1 MKGLYAVYRKEMAH
15 YFVSPVAYII
25 VGVFLVL
32 SAYFFNRLLVYV
44 IQQSFEYSL
53 QAGEFGGGPSFDVP
67 ALVMRNY
74 FGVLSTLLLF
84 LTPMLTMSVYAEER
98 RRGTM
103 ELLMTSPVTD
113 LQIVL
118 GKFFASLTL
127 LILMLLPTV
136 VGFAYII
143 LRSDPS
149 GGIAAQNDISEY
161 DHRGEQHQDQQR
173 ERGEKFPQDDLQVRY
188 GRGHEQL
195 HGAPPALLGVN
206 AHGQHGSEKEQER
219 GKNPEV
225 IAHHQGGHVKARPS
239 AELPSLQAVFERLL
253 NHIHKK
259 AIEEIGAQDKKDAHD
274 DISNR

>member
-1 MKGLYAVYRKEMAH
+1 MRGLYAVYRKEMGH
-15 YFVSPVAYII
+15 YFVSPVAYVI
-25 VGVFLVL
+25 VGVFLIL
-32 SAYFFNRLLVYV
+32 SAYFFNRLLIVL
-44 IQQSFEYSL
+44 IQESL
-53 QAGEFGGGPSFDVP
+53 EAGEQALEFGGPSAIDVP
-67 ALVMRNY
+67 SLVVRNF

-149 GGIAAQNDISEY
+149 GGWRVLLSSY
-161 DHRGEQHQDQQR
+161 LG
-173 ERGEKFPQDDLQVRY
+173 
-188 GRGHEQL
+188 
-195 HGAPPALLGVN
+195 ALLLGC
-206 AHGQHGSEKEQER
+206 ALLALGSFFSS
-219 GKNPEV
+219 V
-225 IAHHQGGHVKARPS
+225 THS
-239 AELPSLQAVFERLL
+239 
-253 NHIHKK
+253 
-259 AIEEIGAQDKKDAHD
+259 
-274 DISNR
+274 

>member
-149 GGIAAQNDISEY
+149 GGWRVLLSSYLGALLLGCALLALGSFFSSVTESQLIAAVLSFGAILMLWVLDAGSGAATGPLAAAVDYLSVFRHYE
-161 DHRGEQHQDQQR
+161 DFTRGVIDSSNLIFYLSVIFM
-173 ERGEKFPQDDLQVRY
+173 GLFLTVRS
-188 GRGHEQL
+188 
-195 HGAPPALLGVN
+195 VD
-206 AHGQHGSEKEQER
+206 
-219 GKNPEV
+219 
-225 IAHHQGGHVKARPS
+225 
-239 AELPSLQAVFERLL
+239 SLRWRRA
-253 NHIHKK
+253 
-259 AIEEIGAQDKKDAHD
+259 
-274 DISNR
+274 